1 MKRLLVGI
9 AAVASAFALAA
20 CSGGG
25 ASPANVTGG
34 GAVEAGAG
42 GGAPT
47 TSVATSSSAPATTSS
62 APATTSSPA
71 TSTSKPKPTSTKPT
85 STKPKPTT
93 TKPKPATTT
102 ANVPCAKAAAA
113 SGTAAC
119 VDISAH
125 KAWLLQDGKV
135 IYGPVSMLPG
145 RKGYATPTGSFRVLS
160 KEKMHYSREFDNAPM
175 PNSVFFYPGD
185 AFHTGSLKTYSHG
198 CVHLSATSSLK
209 FFNTL
214 HIGDVVQVVP

>member
-1 MKRLLVGI
+1 MGI
-9 AAVASAFALAA
+9 AAVASAFVLAA

-214 HIGDVVQVVP
+214 HVGDVVQVVP